1 MVAAIEISGGSVVCM
16 PMMYDDARHDLIS
29 CPCFTIISV
38 SVYDSDF
45 NVMTELDVL
54 VASMAIVELHD
65 DLEVLPEVRSFFKTC
80 LLGIGSI
87 Y

>member
-1 MVAAIEISGGSVVCM
+1 MLQGVAAIEISGGSVVCM

-45 NVMTELDVL
+45 NVMTGLDIITT
-54 VASMAIVELHD
+54 SMDIVELQD
-65 DLEVLPEVRSFFKTC
+65 DLEVLTEVRSSF
-80 LLGIGSI
+80 
-87 Y
+87 